1 MRESA
6 RPLILFGGTFDP
18 IHRAHVRAALAV
30 SRALGDAPVH
40 LLPNAVPPHRAQPQ
54 ASGAQRLAMVRQACA
69 GYPQLIADD
78 WELRERGGAPSFTLN
93 TLKHFRRLIGRRPLV
108 FVVGADSFAHL
119 DRWHRWREYAALC
132 HLAVVPRPGAAPAPL
147 RVQRAFPRAGGRL
160 LRARPA
166 GRRLML
172 ARPVLDVAA
181 TDIRETLRAH
191 GDSPLLTPA
200 VRAHIHRHGL
210 YNQSAHRGDTADNP
224 VHVPNEAP

>member
-1 MRESA
+1 
-6 RPLILFGGTFDP
+6 
-18 IHRAHVRAALAV
+18 
-30 SRALGDAPVH
+30 
-40 LLPNAVPPHRAQPQ
+40 
-54 ASGAQRLAMVRQACA
+54 
-69 GYPQLIADD
+69 
-78 WELRERGGAPSFTLN
+78 
-93 TLKHFRRLIGRRPLV
+93 
-108 FVVGADSFAHL
+108 
-119 DRWHRWREYAALC
+119 
-132 HLAVVPRPGAAPAPL
+132 
-147 RVQRAFPRAGGRL
+147 
-160 LRARPA
+160 